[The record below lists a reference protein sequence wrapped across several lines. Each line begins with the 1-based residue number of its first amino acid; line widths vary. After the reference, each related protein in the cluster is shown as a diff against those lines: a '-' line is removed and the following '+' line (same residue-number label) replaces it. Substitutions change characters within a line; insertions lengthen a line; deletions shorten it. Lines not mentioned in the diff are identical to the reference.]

1 MASPTEAHY
10 IIESSVHDFR
20 IDGRSRLEHRPY
32 SVGTRRS
39 KLNNHKINDASP
51 CLILSNGSSRIH
63 LPGSST
69 DILCSVKA
77 DLVRPSPNKPNEGVV
92 EISVDSSLAGGL
104 DLSLGGGGGG
114 GVTAA
119 RRQLRERE
127 SQITSLLQR
136 LVVPHAVNYRE
147 LAVCPG
153 KYVWRLCVDVV
164 VLRCDG
170 CVLDGCAMAMREG
183 LRSTLLPRVSAVVN
197 GEDGASS
204 GVGYQAGSSNN
215 DLIVEGDIRKALPP
229 PGVEDCPLVV
239 TVAVLSAPQGAGGR
253 VRHVCVVDA
262 RTEEEACASS
272 RVCVSVDPKGMVC
285 GVHTLGGGGM
295 EDRMEEE
302 YGGLGLGISSSMPVN
317 MLGDVVN
324 TAAGA
329 AKNLYG
335 MLDREKELS
344 NGKDLLTD
352 DHDASGYG
360 YLLKSRFLIQ

>member
-1 MASPTEAHY
+1 MAISPTEAHY
-10 IIESSVHDFR
+10 IIESALHDFR

-32 SVGTRRS
+32 SVGTRPS
-39 KLNNHKINDASP
+39 TTTTATSSSS

-104 DLSLGGGGGG
+104 DLSLGGAGGGG
-114 GVTAA
+114 GTAA
-119 RRQLRERE
+119 KRQLRERE

-136 LVVPHAVNYRE
+136 LVVPHAVHYRE
-147 LAVCPG
+147 LAICPG
-153 KYVWRLCVDVV
+153 KYVWRLSVDIV

-183 LRSTLLPRVSAVVN
+183 LRSTLLPRVSAVMN
-197 GEDGASS
+197 GEEGVAS
-204 GVGYQAGSSNN
+204 GVGDHGGSSNN
-215 DLIVEGDIRKALPP
+215 DLIVEGDVRMALPP

-239 TVAVLSAPQGAGGR
+239 TVGVLSAPMGAGGR

-272 RVCVSVDPKGMVC
+272 RVCVSVDRKGMVC

-295 EDRMEEE
+295 ENRMEDEF
-302 YGGLGLGISSSMPVN
+302 GGLGLGISSSMPVN

-329 AKNLYG
+329 AKNLYE

-344 NGKDLLTD
+344 DGKDLVRD
-352 DHDASGYG
+352 DHDTSGYG
-360 YLLKSRFLIQ
+360 NLLKSQLLIR